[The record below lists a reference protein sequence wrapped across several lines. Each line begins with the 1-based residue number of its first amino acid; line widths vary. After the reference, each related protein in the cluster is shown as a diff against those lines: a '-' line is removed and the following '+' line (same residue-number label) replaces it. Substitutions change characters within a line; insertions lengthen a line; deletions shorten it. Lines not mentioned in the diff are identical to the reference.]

1 MSIYKVSVIVPIYNA
16 SRNLRQCIDSILAQ
30 TFRDFELICVDDG
43 STDDSLSILREYEAA
58 DSRVRVLT
66 QTNQHAGVAR
76 NAGKAVAQGEYLVFW
91 DSDDFF
97 HPKALEL
104 MYHKCEEDSADIC
117 ICSANHYFEDLQKAL
132 PSSGYICGKYVPSK
146 RPFSAMDVPDYI
158 LNITTAH
165 PWNKMFRREYIES
178 IQLDFQATKNGN
190 DIFFV
195 INAIARAKR
204 ITLVNKPLINYR
216 INQSDSLFSNL
227 TESPLV
233 PINNWIATRESLIA
247 HGAFPKRSF
256 DNKIL
261 NTLVYFLHN
270 INNWHAF
277 CETVTFLQGEG
288 LSKLGL
294 SEQDEDYYFSDSNA
308 ECLHHLL
315 TDSTEDFLAFFAN
328 LTYRQLSAK
337 NGSNQD
343 LTKKVKRLRQAKK
356 QNELLI
362 ASLEQKIKQQNDVIK
377 AQSEKISAQ
386 SGEISEQSEKISAQ
400 VHTCND
406 LTRELEHKEKEISA
420 LKLSTSYRLGCILT
434 AIPRKIKHL
443 LKGN

>member
-1 MSIYKVSVIVPIYNA
+1 MSTCKVSVIVPIYNA
-16 SRNLRQCIDSILAQ
+16 SKNLRQCIDSILAQ
-30 TFRDFELICVDDG
+30 TFHDFELICVDDG

-76 NAGKAVAQGEYLVFW
+76 NAGKAVAQGDYLVFW

-104 MYHKCEEDSADIC
+104 MYYRCVEDAADIC
-117 ICSANHYFEDLQKAL
+117 ICSANHYFEDLKKAL
-132 PSSGYICGKYVPSK
+132 PSSGYITKKYVPQE
-146 RPFSAMDVPDYI
+146 RPFNTGDIPDYI

-165 PWNKMFRREYIES
+165 PWNKMFRRAYIES

-247 HGAFPKRSF
+247 HDTFPKRSF

-288 LSKLGL
+288 LSRLGL
-294 SEQDEDYYFSDSNA
+294 NEQEAGYYFSDSNA

-315 TDSTEDFLAFFAN
+315 TDSTEDFLVFFSN
-328 LTYRQLSAK
+328 CTYRQLNVK
-337 NGSNQD
+337 NGSNQE
-343 LTKKVKRLRQAKK
+343 LTKKLKRLRQTKK
-356 QNELLI
+356 QNEQLI
-362 ASLEQKIKQQNDVIK
+362 AALEQKIKQQNDVIK
-377 AQSEKISAQ
+377 AQSDKISAQ
-386 SGEISEQSEKISAQ
+386 SDTISKQTD
-400 VHTCND
+400 TCD
-406 LTRELEHKEKEISA
+406 ELTKELEHKKKELSA
-420 LKLSTSYRLGCILT
+420 LRLSTSYRLGRILT